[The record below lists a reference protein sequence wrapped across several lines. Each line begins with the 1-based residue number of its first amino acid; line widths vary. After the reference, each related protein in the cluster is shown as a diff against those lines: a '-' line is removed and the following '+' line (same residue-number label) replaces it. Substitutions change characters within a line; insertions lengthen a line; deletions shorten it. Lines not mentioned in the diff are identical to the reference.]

1 MKKLSK
7 FLIISFLAL
16 NAMAQSTSVLP
27 NRLDFAQ
34 RTYTQILAIPTP
46 QKGSTCYDTD
56 NNCLRI
62 FDGSVWRCTT
72 STASAGFNDATGCC
86 MGLLNATALTGPS
99 SLSFIVSFT
108 QSASYNDELFEVGSC
123 PGHPMGGLTYVL
135 GAIGI
140 GGNITVGTGNK
151 GFVSKYDAN
160 GGVLWVREI
169 GTTSTSN
176 NISINAIKVN
186 SSGVY
191 IIGNF
196 DAAVTIAT
204 PTPTTLTPVGSSD
217 IFVAKLD
224 LAGNFVWA
232 KQFGGAG
239 FDSGVDLTFGE
250 AGNLYF
256 TGYESGMTGAY
267 CVPATSNTD
276 VFVGKLSMT
285 TGAVVV
291 VNAGVITDFSAVT
304 QNEIVKSI
312 LFYDNKVLVVGG
324 FNTTITPASVFTGC
338 IGIGG
343 TPALT
348 GVGRGIYV
356 IGYDINLV
364 PINTYKI
371 AYSGDDAADNLN
383 SFRATLESGFSGG
396 TYAPKLK
403 ICANPVGTFPL
414 GGKTINGDGFIL
426 TLNLNGAVLP
436 TINEVL
442 TLQGG
447 NFTGFGDGYATGRCS
462 TASSTIN
469 SSATFGGAI
478 GKNFLLST
486 NLGGNLNWVITST
499 NYTNFSGV
507 TGNQNTTTVS
517 KLCGK
522 VFAAGNLGG
531 GVQLCNSTLDPDI
544 RRWGFF
550 WIYNDCGGCC
560 N

>member
-1 MKKLSK
+1 MKKTLLF
-7 FLIISFLAL
+7 FLFSATVF
-16 NAMAQSTSVLP
+16 AQNTNILP

-34 RTYTQILAIPTP
+34 RTYSQILAIPSP

-62 FDGSVWRCTT
+62 YDGSVWRTT
-72 STASAGFNDATGCC
+72 AATASAGFNDATGCC
-86 MGLLNATALTGPS
+86 KGLMNAYALTGPS
-99 SLSFIVSFT
+99 SLTYIVSFT
-108 QSASYNDELFEVGSC
+108 QSATFNDELFEVGFC
-123 PGHPMGGLTYVL
+123 PGHPMGSLTYQL
-135 GAIGI
+135 GSFP
-140 GGNITVGTGNK
+140 ITVGTGSW
-151 GFVSKYDAN
+151 GFISKYDAN
-160 GGVLWVREI
+160 GNTLWAKGI
-169 GTTSTSN
+169 GTVSGVGSPYN
-176 NISINAIKVN
+176 VKINAIKAN

-191 IIGNF
+191 VIGTF
-196 DAAVTIAT
+196 DNTVTIAT
-204 PTPTTLTPVGSSD
+204 PTPTTLTSAGSSD
-217 IFVAKLD
+217 IFLAKLD

-239 FDSGVDLTFGE
+239 YDDGVDLTFGE

-267 CVPATSNTD
+267 CVPATTNTD
-276 VFVGKLSMT
+276 IFVGKLSLT

-291 VNAGVITDFSAVT
+291 ANAGVITDAPAVG

-324 FNTTITPASVFTGC
+324 FNSTITPSSVFTGC
-338 IGIGG
+338 VGIAG
-343 TPALT
+343 TTALT
-348 GVGRGIYV
+348 AVGRGIYV

-364 PINTYKI
+364 PVNTYKI
-371 AYSGDDAADNLN
+371 AYSGDDATDNLN
-383 SFRATLESGFSGG
+383 LLRATLESGFSGG
-396 TYAPKLK
+396 TYTPKLK

-414 GGKTINGDGFIL
+414 GGKTISGGGIIM
-426 TLNLNGAVLP
+426 TLNLNGASLP

-442 TLQGG
+442 TLQGAD
-447 NFTGFGDGYATGRCS
+447 FTGFGDGYAVGRC
-462 TASSTIN
+462 TAASSSIN

-486 NLGGNLNWVITST
+486 NLAGNLNWVITST
-499 NYTNFSGV
+499 NYINPSGV

-544 RRWGFF
+544 RKWGFF
-550 WIYNDCGGCC
+550 WQYNDCGGCC

>member
-1 MKKLSK
+1 MKKISIY
-7 FLIISFLAL
+7 LIISLLAL
-16 NAMAQSTSVLP
+16 NAIAQSTSVLP

-56 NNCLRI
+56 NNCLRVY
-62 FDGSVWRCTT
+62 DGSVWRCTT
-72 STASAGFNDATGCC
+72 TTSTAGFNDATGCC
-86 MGLLNATALTGPS
+86 LGLNNASSLGGGLTGTII
-99 SLSFIVSFT
+99 SFA
-108 QSASYNDELFEVGSC
+108 QSETYNNELFEVGIC
-123 PGHPMGGLTYVL
+123 PGNPLGGTTYQMG
-135 GAIGI
+135 AFSIS
-140 GGNITVGTGNK
+140 VGTGSW
-151 GFVSKYDAN
+151 GFISKYDAN
-160 GGVLWVREI
+160 GTTLWVKGI
-169 GTTSTSN
+169 GTVSSAN
-176 NISINAIKVN
+176 NVSVNAIKVN
-186 SSGVY
+186 STGVY
-191 IIGNF
+191 VIGTF
-196 DAAVTIAT
+196 DNSVTIAT
-204 PTPTTLTPVGSSD
+204 PSPTTLISVGSTD
-217 IFVAKLD
+217 IFLAKLD

-232 KQFGGAG
+232 KQFGGAS

-267 CVPATSNTD
+267 CIPATTNTD

-291 VNAGVITDFSAVT
+291 ANAGVITDAPAAG

-312 LFYDNKVLVVGG
+312 LFYDNKVLVIGG
-324 FNTTITPASVFTGC
+324 FNTTVTPSSVFTGC

-348 GVGRGIYV
+348 GVGRGIYI

-371 AYSGDDAADNLN
+371 AYSGDDAGDNLN
-383 SFRATLESGFSGG
+383 SLRATLESGFSGG

-447 NFTGFGDGYATGRCS
+447 SFTGFGDGHAVGRC
-462 TASSTIN
+462 TAASSSIN

-486 NLGGNLNWVITST
+486 GLGGNLNWVITST
-499 NYTNFSGV
+499 NYINLSGV

-517 KLCGK
+517 KLCGS
-522 VFAAGNLGG
+522 VFAAGNLAG

-550 WIYNDCGGCC
+550 WQYNDCGGCC

>member
-1 MKKLSK
+1 MKKTLII
-7 FLIISFLAL
+7 LIISLIAIKSI
-16 NAMAQSTSVLP
+16 AQSTSVLP

-34 RTYTQILAIPTP
+34 RTYSQILAITGM

-62 FDGSVWRCTT
+62 YDGSVWRA
-72 STASAGFNDATGCC
+72 TAATATAGFNDATGCC
-86 MGLLNATALTGPS
+86 KGLMNAYALSGPS
-99 SLSFIVSFT
+99 GLSFIVSFT
-108 QSASYNDELFEVGSC
+108 QSAAYNDELFEVGYC
-123 PGHPMGGLTYVL
+123 PGHPSGGLTYQL
-135 GAIGI
+135 GSFP
-140 GGNITVGTGNK
+140 ITVGTGSW
-151 GFVSKYDAN
+151 GFISKYDAN
-160 GGVLWVREI
+160 GNTLWVKGI
-169 GTTSTSN
+169 GTVSSAN
-176 NISINAIKVN
+176 NVRVNAIKAN

-191 IIGNF
+191 VIGTF
-196 DAAVTIAT
+196 DNIVTIAT
-204 PTPTTLTPVGSSD
+204 PSPTTLTSAGSSD
-217 IFVAKLD
+217 IFLAKLD

-239 FDSGVDLTFGE
+239 YDDGVDLTFGDYD
-250 AGNLYF
+250 ALYF

-267 CVPATSNTD
+267 CVPATTNTD
-276 VFVGKLSMT
+276 VFVGKLSLT

-291 VNAGVITDFSAVT
+291 ANAGVITDAPAAG
-304 QNEIVKSI
+304 QNEVVKSI

-324 FNTTITPASVFTGC
+324 FNNTITPSSVFTGC
-338 IGIGG
+338 AGIAG
-343 TPALT
+343 TTALT

-364 PINTYKI
+364 PVNTYKI

-383 SFRATLESGFSGG
+383 PLRATLESGFSGG

-414 GGKTINGDGFIL
+414 GGKTINGGGIIL
-426 TLNLNGAVLP
+426 TLNLNGASLP

-442 TLQGG
+442 TLQGAD
-447 NFTGFGDGYATGRCS
+447 FTGFGDGYAVGRCNA
-462 TASSTIN
+462 ASSSIN

-486 NLGGNLNWVITST
+486 NLAGNLNWVITST
-499 NYTNFSGV
+499 NYVNLSGV
-507 TGNQNTTTVS
+507 TGSQNTTTVS

-522 VFAAGNLGG
+522 VFAAGTLGG

-544 RRWGFF
+544 RKWGFF
-550 WIYNDCGGCC
+550 WQYNDCGGCC